1 MRKTSLTLI
10 SGGLLLCWLPV
21 VAVSQ
26 EKAGVAVEQNQ
37 PQVYGGTHDQG
48 PAASAKPVAEKLS
61 VSGKFKYFAGET
73 FRPGSL
79 VVAGLYSTFDMASP
93 PKSYPREWRQGIGG
107 FGRNYGDFMASWAA
121 VQGGKFLVASAVHE
135 DPRYTRSDRTNVLAR
150 SYHALQ
156 FVFIDKSDSGRHRV
170 AISNFA
176 GAFAGG
182 FVGNSYL
189 PDGYRNLSHGG
200 TRSALALSGFAT
212 SNLADEFQ
220 PELKALARKL
230 HLPFVRD

>member
-1 MRKTSLTLI
+1 M
-10 SGGLLLCWLPV
+10 GQANP
-21 VAVSQ
+21 
-26 EKAGVAVEQNQ
+26 GVAAEQNK
-37 PQVYGGTHDQG
+37 PQVHDDKHDQG
-48 PAASAKPVAEKLS
+48 PASNAKPVPEKLS

-79 VVAGLYSTFDMASP
+79 VVAGLYSAFDMASP

-121 VQGGKFLVASAVHE
+121 VQGGKFLVASAIHE
-135 DPRYTRSDRTNVLAR
+135 DPRYMRSSSTNVLAR

-156 FVFIDKSDSGRHRV
+156 FVFIDKSDSGRNRV
-170 AISNFA
+170 AIPNFA

-189 PDGYRNLSHGG
+189 PDGYRNLSHAAA
-200 TRSALALSGFAT
+200 RSAVALGGFAT

-220 PELKALARKL
+220 PELKALAKKL
-230 HLPFVRD
+230 HLPFVGD